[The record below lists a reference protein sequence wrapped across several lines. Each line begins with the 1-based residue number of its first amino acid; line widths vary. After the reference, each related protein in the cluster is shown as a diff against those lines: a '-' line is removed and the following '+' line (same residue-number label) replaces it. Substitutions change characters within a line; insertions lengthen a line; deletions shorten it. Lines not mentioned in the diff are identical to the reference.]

1 VLIYIVLDFDAIED
15 DVQNVLPLDAF
26 TLAPPVDVTADVG
39 YFEAFEGVM
48 DDVGRHVDVGDGE
61 EALVDAVVEDVA
73 QDFRL
78 SEVEFLASLLHAP
91 DVAKES
97 SAERAVTMMMF
108 KLEGALIQRNPDF
121 QMEDRLLLDKID
133 YSSSYV
139 TLGNGRRVE
148 LESAYFP
155 TIDNGADCYE
165 LTEEEQHIIADLRSY
180 FLESKALQRHVN
192 YLYERGSMYMCYNGN
207 LLFHACVPL
216 DETGEFRTIAYKGK
230 EYCGRAWFDF
240 CEEKAREVIEKNIE
254 EILKMKELTA
264 SMLDVARENGEP
276 EKSTEISVPEFLA
289 DLKEK
294 LAPVARG
301 QGVKIETEMN
311 LGKNLRASATKN
323 TLEQILTIFADNA
336 MKYSGEKIIYLR
348 AGRRGKNVAF
358 SVKDNGAGV
367 KKEDQKRIFERFY
380 QVDAARTR
388 TEDKTSHGL
397 GLAIAKNLAERQ
409 GYKIVLRSS
418 EGRGAEFEVVV

>member
-1 VLIYIVLDFDAIED
+1 MRKSEVNRLTLSYLAVIMTLSLIFTGIIYLLSTARL
-15 DVQNVLPLDAF
+15 NRPLLPSEEENSSVSVEAPEFEEHSFENTFRKRLERRDNTTRMTIIYSLAGF
-26 TLAPPVDVTADVG
+26 NLGIFVIGIFVSRSLAKLTLAPI
-39 YFEAFEGVM
+39 
-48 DDVGRHVDVGDGE
+48 
-61 EALVDAVVEDVA
+61 
-73 QDFRL
+73 
-78 SEVEFLASLLHAP
+78 
-91 DVAKES
+91 
-97 SAERAVTMMMF
+97 ERAMMKQTQFIFDASHELKTPLTAM
-108 KLEGALIQRNPDF
+108 LVRNEVALRKKSLP
-121 QMEDRLLLDKID
+121 
-133 YSSSYV
+133 
-139 TLGNGRRVE
+139 
-148 LESAYFP
+148 
-155 TIDNGADCYE
+155 
-165 LTEEEQHIIADLRSY
+165 
-180 FLESKALQRHVN
+180 
-192 YLYERGSMYMCYNGN
+192 
-207 LLFHACVPL
+207 
-216 DETGEFRTIAYKGK
+216 
-230 EYCGRAWFDF
+230 
-240 CEEKAREVIEKNIE
+240 EEKAREVIEKNIE

-294 LAPVARG
+294 LAPVAKERE
-301 QGVKIETEMN
+301 VKIETEMN
-311 LGKNLRASATKN
+311 LGKNLRASVAKN

>member
-1 VLIYIVLDFDAIED
+1 MKKSEVNRLTLSYLAVIMTLSLIFTGIIYLLSTASL
-15 DVQNVLPLDAF
+15 NRPLLPSEEENSSVSVEAPEFGEHSFENTFRKRLERRDNTTRMTIIYSLVGFNLGIFVIGIFVSRSLAKL
-26 TLAPPVDVTADVG
+26 TLAPI
-39 YFEAFEGVM
+39 
-48 DDVGRHVDVGDGE
+48 
-61 EALVDAVVEDVA
+61 
-73 QDFRL
+73 
-78 SEVEFLASLLHAP
+78 
-91 DVAKES
+91 
-97 SAERAVTMMMF
+97 ERAMMKQTQFIFDASHELKTPLTAM
-108 KLEGALIQRNPDF
+108 LVRNEVALRKKSLP
-121 QMEDRLLLDKID
+121 
-133 YSSSYV
+133 
-139 TLGNGRRVE
+139 
-148 LESAYFP
+148 
-155 TIDNGADCYE
+155 
-165 LTEEEQHIIADLRSY
+165 
-180 FLESKALQRHVN
+180 
-192 YLYERGSMYMCYNGN
+192 
-207 LLFHACVPL
+207 
-216 DETGEFRTIAYKGK
+216 
-230 EYCGRAWFDF
+230 
-240 CEEKAREVIEKNIE
+240 EEKAREVIEKNIE

-289 DLKEK
+289 DLQEK
-294 LAPVARG
+294 LAPVAKER
-301 QGVKIETEMN
+301 GVKIEMEMN
-311 LGKNLRASATKN
+311 LGKNLRASVAKN

-348 AGRRGKNVAF
+348 AVRRGKNVAF

>member
-1 VLIYIVLDFDAIED
+1 MRKSEVNRLTLSYLAVIMTLSLIFTGIIYLLSTASL
-15 DVQNVLPLDAF
+15 NRPLLPSEEENSSISVEAPEFGEHSFENTFRKRLERRDNTTRMTIIYSLVGFNLGIFVIGIFVSRSLAKL
-26 TLAPPVDVTADVG
+26 TLAPI
-39 YFEAFEGVM
+39 
-48 DDVGRHVDVGDGE
+48 
-61 EALVDAVVEDVA
+61 
-73 QDFRL
+73 
-78 SEVEFLASLLHAP
+78 
-91 DVAKES
+91 
-97 SAERAVTMMMF
+97 ERAMMKQTQFIFDASHELKTPLTAM
-108 KLEGALIQRNPDF
+108 LVRNEVALRKKSLP
-121 QMEDRLLLDKID
+121 
-133 YSSSYV
+133 
-139 TLGNGRRVE
+139 
-148 LESAYFP
+148 
-155 TIDNGADCYE
+155 
-165 LTEEEQHIIADLRSY
+165 
-180 FLESKALQRHVN
+180 
-192 YLYERGSMYMCYNGN
+192 
-207 LLFHACVPL
+207 
-216 DETGEFRTIAYKGK
+216 
-230 EYCGRAWFDF
+230 
-240 CEEKAREVIEKNIE
+240 EEKAREVIEKNIE

-276 EKSTEISVPEFLA
+276 EKLTEINMSEFLA

-294 LAPVARG
+294 LAPVAKER
-301 QGVKIETEMN
+301 GVKIETEMN
-311 LGKNLRASATKN
+311 LGKNLRASVAKN

-348 AGRRGKNVAF
+348 AGRRGKNVVF

>member
-1 VLIYIVLDFDAIED
+1 MKKSEVNRLTLSYLAVIMTLSLIFTGIIYLLSTASL
-15 DVQNVLPLDAF
+15 NRPLLPSEEENSSVSVEAPEFGEHSFENTFRKRLERRDNTTRMTIIYSLVGFNLGIFVIGIFVSRNLAKL
-26 TLAPPVDVTADVG
+26 TLAPI
-39 YFEAFEGVM
+39 
-48 DDVGRHVDVGDGE
+48 
-61 EALVDAVVEDVA
+61 
-73 QDFRL
+73 
-78 SEVEFLASLLHAP
+78 
-91 DVAKES
+91 
-97 SAERAVTMMMF
+97 ERAMMKQTQFIFDASHELKTPLTAM
-108 KLEGALIQRNPDF
+108 LVRNEVALRKKSLP
-121 QMEDRLLLDKID
+121 
-133 YSSSYV
+133 
-139 TLGNGRRVE
+139 
-148 LESAYFP
+148 
-155 TIDNGADCYE
+155 
-165 LTEEEQHIIADLRSY
+165 
-180 FLESKALQRHVN
+180 
-192 YLYERGSMYMCYNGN
+192 
-207 LLFHACVPL
+207 
-216 DETGEFRTIAYKGK
+216 
-230 EYCGRAWFDF
+230 
-240 CEEKAREVIEKNIE
+240 EEKAREVIEKNIE

-294 LAPVARG
+294 LAPIARER
-301 QGVKIETEMN
+301 GVKIETEMN
-311 LGKNLRASATKN
+311 LGKNLRASAAKN

-367 KKEDQKRIFERFY
+367 KKEDQKQIFERFY

>member
-1 VLIYIVLDFDAIED
+1 MKKSEVNRLTLSYLAVIMTLSLIFTGIIYLLSTASL
-15 DVQNVLPLDAF
+15 NRPLLPSEEENSSVSVEAPEFGEHSFENTFRKRLERRDNTTRMTIIYSLVGFNLGIFVIGIFVSRNLAKL
-26 TLAPPVDVTADVG
+26 TLAPI
-39 YFEAFEGVM
+39 
-48 DDVGRHVDVGDGE
+48 
-61 EALVDAVVEDVA
+61 
-73 QDFRL
+73 
-78 SEVEFLASLLHAP
+78 
-91 DVAKES
+91 
-97 SAERAVTMMMF
+97 ERAMMKQTQFIFDASHELKTPLTAM
-108 KLEGALIQRNPDF
+108 LVRNEVALRKKSLP
-121 QMEDRLLLDKID
+121 
-133 YSSSYV
+133 
-139 TLGNGRRVE
+139 
-148 LESAYFP
+148 
-155 TIDNGADCYE
+155 
-165 LTEEEQHIIADLRSY
+165 
-180 FLESKALQRHVN
+180 
-192 YLYERGSMYMCYNGN
+192 
-207 LLFHACVPL
+207 
-216 DETGEFRTIAYKGK
+216 
-230 EYCGRAWFDF
+230 
-240 CEEKAREVIEKNIE
+240 EEKAREVIEKNIE

-294 LAPVARG
+294 LAPIARER
-301 QGVKIETEMN
+301 GVKIETEMN
-311 LGKNLRASATKN
+311 LGKNLRASVAKN

>member
-1 VLIYIVLDFDAIED
+1 MKKSEVNRLTLSYLAVIMTLSLIFTGIIYLLSTASL
-15 DVQNVLPLDAF
+15 NRPLLPSEEENLSVSVEAPEFGEHSFENTFRKRLERRDNTTRMTIIYSLVGFNLGIFVIGIFVSRSLAKL
-26 TLAPPVDVTADVG
+26 TLAPI
-39 YFEAFEGVM
+39 
-48 DDVGRHVDVGDGE
+48 
-61 EALVDAVVEDVA
+61 
-73 QDFRL
+73 
-78 SEVEFLASLLHAP
+78 
-91 DVAKES
+91 
-97 SAERAVTMMMF
+97 ERAMMKQTQFIFDASHELKTPLTAM
-108 KLEGALIQRNPDF
+108 LVRNEVALRKKSLP
-121 QMEDRLLLDKID
+121 
-133 YSSSYV
+133 
-139 TLGNGRRVE
+139 
-148 LESAYFP
+148 
-155 TIDNGADCYE
+155 
-165 LTEEEQHIIADLRSY
+165 
-180 FLESKALQRHVN
+180 
-192 YLYERGSMYMCYNGN
+192 
-207 LLFHACVPL
+207 
-216 DETGEFRTIAYKGK
+216 
-230 EYCGRAWFDF
+230 
-240 CEEKAREVIEKNIE
+240 EEKAREVIEKNIE

-289 DLKEK
+289 GLQEK
-294 LAPVARG
+294 LTPVANDR
-301 QGVKIETEMN
+301 GVKIETKMN
-311 LGKNLRASATKN
+311 FEKNLRVSAAKN

-358 SVKDNGAGV
+358 SVKDNGVGV

>member
-1 VLIYIVLDFDAIED
+1 MRKSEVNRLTLSYLAVIMTLSLIFTGIIYLLSTASL
-15 DVQNVLPLDAF
+15 NRPLLPSEEENSSVSMEAPEFEEHSFENTFRKRLERRDNTTRTTIIYSLMGFNLGIFVIGIFVSRSLAKL
-26 TLAPPVDVTADVG
+26 TLAPI
-39 YFEAFEGVM
+39 
-48 DDVGRHVDVGDGE
+48 
-61 EALVDAVVEDVA
+61 
-73 QDFRL
+73 
-78 SEVEFLASLLHAP
+78 
-91 DVAKES
+91 
-97 SAERAVTMMMF
+97 ERAMMKQTQFIFDASHELKTPLTAM
-108 KLEGALIQRNPDF
+108 LVRNEVALRKKSLP
-121 QMEDRLLLDKID
+121 
-133 YSSSYV
+133 
-139 TLGNGRRVE
+139 
-148 LESAYFP
+148 
-155 TIDNGADCYE
+155 
-165 LTEEEQHIIADLRSY
+165 
-180 FLESKALQRHVN
+180 
-192 YLYERGSMYMCYNGN
+192 
-207 LLFHACVPL
+207 
-216 DETGEFRTIAYKGK
+216 
-230 EYCGRAWFDF
+230 
-240 CEEKAREVIEKNIE
+240 EEKAREVIEKNIE

-276 EKSTEISVPEFLA
+276 DKSTEISVPEFLA

-294 LAPVARG
+294 LAPVAKER
-301 QGVKIETEMN
+301 GVKIEAEMN
-311 LGKNLRASATKN
+311 LGKNLRASVAKN

>member
-1 VLIYIVLDFDAIED
+1 MKKSEVNRLTLSYLAVIMTLSLIFTGIIYLLSTASL
-15 DVQNVLPLDAF
+15 NRPLLPSEEENSSVSVEAPEFGEHSFENTFRKRLERRDNTTRMTIIYSLVGFNLGIFVIGIFVSRNLAKL
-26 TLAPPVDVTADVG
+26 TLAPI
-39 YFEAFEGVM
+39 
-48 DDVGRHVDVGDGE
+48 
-61 EALVDAVVEDVA
+61 
-73 QDFRL
+73 
-78 SEVEFLASLLHAP
+78 
-91 DVAKES
+91 
-97 SAERAVTMMMF
+97 ERAMMKQTQFIFDASHELKTPLTAM
-108 KLEGALIQRNPDF
+108 LVRNEVALRKKSLP
-121 QMEDRLLLDKID
+121 
-133 YSSSYV
+133 
-139 TLGNGRRVE
+139 
-148 LESAYFP
+148 
-155 TIDNGADCYE
+155 
-165 LTEEEQHIIADLRSY
+165 
-180 FLESKALQRHVN
+180 
-192 YLYERGSMYMCYNGN
+192 
-207 LLFHACVPL
+207 
-216 DETGEFRTIAYKGK
+216 
-230 EYCGRAWFDF
+230 
-240 CEEKAREVIEKNIE
+240 EEKAREVIEKNIE

-294 LAPVARG
+294 LAPIARER
-301 QGVKIETEMN
+301 GVKIETEMN
-311 LGKNLRASATKN
+311 LGKNLRASAAKN

>member
-1 VLIYIVLDFDAIED
+1 MKKSEVNRLTLSYLAVIMTLSLIFTGIIYLLSTASL
-15 DVQNVLPLDAF
+15 NRPLLPSEEENSSVSVEAPEFGEHSFENTFRKRLERRDNTTRMTIIYSLVGFNLGIFVIGIFVSRNLAKL
-26 TLAPPVDVTADVG
+26 TLAPI
-39 YFEAFEGVM
+39 
-48 DDVGRHVDVGDGE
+48 
-61 EALVDAVVEDVA
+61 
-73 QDFRL
+73 
-78 SEVEFLASLLHAP
+78 
-91 DVAKES
+91 
-97 SAERAVTMMMF
+97 ERAMMKQTQFIFDASHELKTPLTAM
-108 KLEGALIQRNPDF
+108 LVRNEVALRKKSLP
-121 QMEDRLLLDKID
+121 
-133 YSSSYV
+133 
-139 TLGNGRRVE
+139 
-148 LESAYFP
+148 
-155 TIDNGADCYE
+155 
-165 LTEEEQHIIADLRSY
+165 
-180 FLESKALQRHVN
+180 
-192 YLYERGSMYMCYNGN
+192 
-207 LLFHACVPL
+207 
-216 DETGEFRTIAYKGK
+216 
-230 EYCGRAWFDF
+230 
-240 CEEKAREVIEKNIE
+240 EEKAREVIEKNIE

-276 EKSTEISVPEFLA
+276 EKSTEISVPVFLT
-289 DLKEK
+289 DLQEK

-301 QGVKIETEMN
+301 RGVKIETEMN
-311 LGKNLRASATKN
+311 LGKNLRASAAKN

>member
-1 VLIYIVLDFDAIED
+1 MRKSEVNRLTLSYLAVIMTLSLIFTGIIYLLSTASL
-15 DVQNVLPLDAF
+15 NRPLLPSEEENSSISVEAPEFGEHSFENTFRKRLERRDNTTRMTIIYSLVGFNLGIFVIGIFVSRSLAKL
-26 TLAPPVDVTADVG
+26 TLAPI
-39 YFEAFEGVM
+39 
-48 DDVGRHVDVGDGE
+48 
-61 EALVDAVVEDVA
+61 
-73 QDFRL
+73 
-78 SEVEFLASLLHAP
+78 
-91 DVAKES
+91 
-97 SAERAVTMMMF
+97 ERAMMKQTQFIFDASHELKTPLTAM
-108 KLEGALIQRNPDF
+108 LVRNEVALRKKSLP
-121 QMEDRLLLDKID
+121 
-133 YSSSYV
+133 
-139 TLGNGRRVE
+139 
-148 LESAYFP
+148 
-155 TIDNGADCYE
+155 
-165 LTEEEQHIIADLRSY
+165 
-180 FLESKALQRHVN
+180 
-192 YLYERGSMYMCYNGN
+192 
-207 LLFHACVPL
+207 
-216 DETGEFRTIAYKGK
+216 
-230 EYCGRAWFDF
+230 
-240 CEEKAREVIEKNIE
+240 EEKAREVIEKNIE

-294 LAPVARG
+294 LAPIARER
-301 QGVKIETEMN
+301 GVKVGTEMN
-311 LGKNLRASATKN
+311 LGKNLRASAAKN

>member
-1 VLIYIVLDFDAIED
+1 MRKSEVNRLTLSYLAVIMTLSLIFTGIIYLLSTASL
-15 DVQNVLPLDAF
+15 NRPLLPSEEENSSVSVEAPEFGEHSFENTFRKRLERRDNTTRMTIIYSLLGFNLGIFVIGIFVSRSLAKL
-26 TLAPPVDVTADVG
+26 TLAPI
-39 YFEAFEGVM
+39 
-48 DDVGRHVDVGDGE
+48 
-61 EALVDAVVEDVA
+61 
-73 QDFRL
+73 
-78 SEVEFLASLLHAP
+78 
-91 DVAKES
+91 
-97 SAERAVTMMMF
+97 ERAMMKQTQFIFDASHELKTPLTAM
-108 KLEGALIQRNPDF
+108 LVRNEVALRKKSLP
-121 QMEDRLLLDKID
+121 
-133 YSSSYV
+133 
-139 TLGNGRRVE
+139 
-148 LESAYFP
+148 
-155 TIDNGADCYE
+155 
-165 LTEEEQHIIADLRSY
+165 
-180 FLESKALQRHVN
+180 
-192 YLYERGSMYMCYNGN
+192 
-207 LLFHACVPL
+207 
-216 DETGEFRTIAYKGK
+216 
-230 EYCGRAWFDF
+230 
-240 CEEKAREVIEKNIE
+240 EEKAREVIEKNIE

-289 DLKEK
+289 GLQEK

-301 QGVKIETEMN
+301 RGAKIETEMN
-311 LGKNLRASATKN
+311 LGKNLRASVAKN

-409 GYKIVLRSS
+409 GYKIGLRSS

>member
-1 VLIYIVLDFDAIED
+1 MRKSEVNRLTLSYLAVIMTLSLIFTGIIYLLSTASL
-15 DVQNVLPLDAF
+15 NRPLLPSEEENSSVSVEAPEFGEHSFENTFRKRLERRDNTTRMTIIYSLLGFNLGIFVIGIFVSRSLAKL
-26 TLAPPVDVTADVG
+26 TLAPI
-39 YFEAFEGVM
+39 
-48 DDVGRHVDVGDGE
+48 
-61 EALVDAVVEDVA
+61 
-73 QDFRL
+73 
-78 SEVEFLASLLHAP
+78 
-91 DVAKES
+91 
-97 SAERAVTMMMF
+97 ERAMMKQTQFIFDASHELKTPLTAM
-108 KLEGALIQRNPDF
+108 LVRNEVALRKKSLP
-121 QMEDRLLLDKID
+121 
-133 YSSSYV
+133 
-139 TLGNGRRVE
+139 
-148 LESAYFP
+148 
-155 TIDNGADCYE
+155 
-165 LTEEEQHIIADLRSY
+165 
-180 FLESKALQRHVN
+180 
-192 YLYERGSMYMCYNGN
+192 
-207 LLFHACVPL
+207 
-216 DETGEFRTIAYKGK
+216 
-230 EYCGRAWFDF
+230 
-240 CEEKAREVIEKNIE
+240 EEKAREVIEKNIE

-276 EKSTEISVPEFLA
+276 EKLTEISVPEFLA

-311 LGKNLRASATKN
+311 LGKNLRASVAKN

-397 GLAIAKNLAERQ
+397 GLAIAKNLAER
-409 GYKIVLRSS
+409 
-418 EGRGAEFEVVV
+418 

>member
-1 VLIYIVLDFDAIED
+1 MRKSEVNRLTLSYLAVIMTLSLIFTGIIYLLSTASL
-15 DVQNVLPLDAF
+15 NRPLLPSEEENSSVSVEEPEFEEHSFENTFRKRLERRDNMTRMTIIYSLAGF
-26 TLAPPVDVTADVG
+26 NLGIFVIGIFVSRSLAKLTLAPI
-39 YFEAFEGVM
+39 
-48 DDVGRHVDVGDGE
+48 
-61 EALVDAVVEDVA
+61 
-73 QDFRL
+73 
-78 SEVEFLASLLHAP
+78 
-91 DVAKES
+91 
-97 SAERAVTMMMF
+97 ERAMMKQTQFIFDASHELKTPLTAM
-108 KLEGALIQRNPDF
+108 LVRNEVALRKKSLP
-121 QMEDRLLLDKID
+121 
-133 YSSSYV
+133 
-139 TLGNGRRVE
+139 
-148 LESAYFP
+148 
-155 TIDNGADCYE
+155 
-165 LTEEEQHIIADLRSY
+165 
-180 FLESKALQRHVN
+180 
-192 YLYERGSMYMCYNGN
+192 
-207 LLFHACVPL
+207 
-216 DETGEFRTIAYKGK
+216 
-230 EYCGRAWFDF
+230 
-240 CEEKAREVIEKNIE
+240 EEKAREVIEKNIE

-276 EKSTEISVPEFLA
+276 EKSTEISVPEFFA
-289 DLKEK
+289 DLQEK

-301 QGVKIETEMN
+301 RGVKIETEIN
-311 LGKNLRASATKN
+311 LGKNLRASAAKN

-367 KKEDQKRIFERFY
+367 KKENQKRIFERFY

>member
-1 VLIYIVLDFDAIED
+1 MKKSEVNRLTLSYLAVIMTLSLIFTGIIYLLSTASL
-15 DVQNVLPLDAF
+15 NRPLLPSEEENSSVSVEAPEFGEHSFENTFRKRLERRDNTTRMTIIYSLVGFNLGIFVIGIFVSRSLAKL
-26 TLAPPVDVTADVG
+26 TLAPI
-39 YFEAFEGVM
+39 
-48 DDVGRHVDVGDGE
+48 
-61 EALVDAVVEDVA
+61 
-73 QDFRL
+73 
-78 SEVEFLASLLHAP
+78 
-91 DVAKES
+91 
-97 SAERAVTMMMF
+97 ERAMMKQTQFIFDASHELKTPLTAM
-108 KLEGALIQRNPDF
+108 LVRNEVALRKKSLP
-121 QMEDRLLLDKID
+121 
-133 YSSSYV
+133 
-139 TLGNGRRVE
+139 
-148 LESAYFP
+148 
-155 TIDNGADCYE
+155 
-165 LTEEEQHIIADLRSY
+165 
-180 FLESKALQRHVN
+180 
-192 YLYERGSMYMCYNGN
+192 
-207 LLFHACVPL
+207 
-216 DETGEFRTIAYKGK
+216 
-230 EYCGRAWFDF
+230 
-240 CEEKAREVIEKNIE
+240 EEKAREVIEKNIE

-294 LAPVARG
+294 LAPIARER
-301 QGVKIETEMN
+301 GVKVGTEMN
-311 LGKNLRASATKN
+311 LGKNLRASAAKN

-418 EGRGAEFEVVV
+418 EGHGAEFEVVV

>member
-1 VLIYIVLDFDAIED
+1 MKKSEVNRLTLSYLAVIMTLSLIFTGIIYLLSTASL
-15 DVQNVLPLDAF
+15 NRPLLPSEEENSSVSMEAPEFEEHSFENTFRKRLERRDNTTRMTIIYSLMGFNLGIFVIGIFVSRSLAKL
-26 TLAPPVDVTADVG
+26 TLAPI
-39 YFEAFEGVM
+39 
-48 DDVGRHVDVGDGE
+48 
-61 EALVDAVVEDVA
+61 
-73 QDFRL
+73 
-78 SEVEFLASLLHAP
+78 
-91 DVAKES
+91 
-97 SAERAVTMMMF
+97 ERAMMKQTQFIFDASHELKTPLTAM
-108 KLEGALIQRNPDF
+108 LVRNEVALRKKSLP
-121 QMEDRLLLDKID
+121 
-133 YSSSYV
+133 
-139 TLGNGRRVE
+139 
-148 LESAYFP
+148 
-155 TIDNGADCYE
+155 
-165 LTEEEQHIIADLRSY
+165 
-180 FLESKALQRHVN
+180 
-192 YLYERGSMYMCYNGN
+192 
-207 LLFHACVPL
+207 
-216 DETGEFRTIAYKGK
+216 
-230 EYCGRAWFDF
+230 
-240 CEEKAREVIEKNIE
+240 EEKAREVIEKNIE

-276 EKSTEISVPEFLA
+276 EKSTEINVPELLA
-289 DLKEK
+289 DLQEK

-301 QGVKIETEMN
+301 RGVKIETEMN
-311 LGKNLRASATKN
+311 LGKNLRASAAKN

-418 EGRGAEFEVVV
+418 EGRGTEFEVVV